1 MGNAPRRNTADE
13 LVMAEPSTEQFVR
26 LFVTHEQELYSYAFS
41 LMANREDAKDVTQEA
56 AVTMWQQFSEYD
68 PSRSF
73 RPWALRYIYFTALK
87 LRKRSRGSRYKI
99 SNEAVEALAEAVA
112 VETESAPTLT
122 QRRLEALGECIDKL
136 PAPAR
141 RLMSQRYRQ
150 GLPIQ
155 EIARRGGR
163 NLHSL
168 YKTFEKMRAALQEC
182 VDAALV
188 EQGAI

>member
-1 MGNAPRRNTADE
+1 
-13 LVMAEPSTEQFVR
+13 MAEPSTEQFVR

-68 PSRSF
+68 PSRPF

-87 LRKRSRGSRYKI
+87 LRKRSRGNRYKI
-99 SNEAVEALAEAVA
+99 SDEAVAALAEAVA
-112 VETESAPTLT
+112 ADTDDSPTLT

-141 RLMSQRYRQ
+141 RLMSLRYRQ
-150 GLPIQ
+150 GLSIQ

-163 NLHSL
+163 NLNSL
-168 YKTFEKMRAALQEC
+168 YKSFEKMRAALQQC
-182 VDAALV
+182 VDAALF
-188 EQGAI
+188 EQGAT